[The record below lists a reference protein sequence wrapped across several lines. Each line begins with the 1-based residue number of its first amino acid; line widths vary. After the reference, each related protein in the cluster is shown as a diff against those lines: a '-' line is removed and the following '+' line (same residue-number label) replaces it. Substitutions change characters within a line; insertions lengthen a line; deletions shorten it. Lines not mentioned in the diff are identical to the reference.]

1 MQRLIWTIIASFVM
15 TVVFGQI
22 MIPWLKKL
30 KFGQT
35 IYDLGPESHKKK
47 QGTPTM
53 GGIIFA
59 IPALIAGCAF
69 AYGEARFDHLLM
81 IVVSA
86 VGFGL
91 VGFVDDFIK
100 VKLKRSLGL
109 TPKQKLVPQI
119 ILAAGLSVWAYLTPS
134 IGAELTVPFFNVSWN
149 LGWVYIPV
157 MMFILVGTVNSANL
171 LDGLDGLLAGCS
183 MIDFIAMMLICLT
196 MAAANGANSA
206 NLLNTA
212 IMAGAMAGALMS
224 FLRFNGYPARVF
236 MGDVGSFFIGGMLV
250 GTVNSANLLDGL
262 DGLLAG
268 CSMIDFIA
276 MMLICL
282 TMAAA
287 NGANSANL
295 LNTAIM
301 AGAMAGALMS
311 FLRFNGYP
319 ARVFMG
325 DVGSFFIGGAL
336 VGLTMVTRLSL
347 LLPVIA
353 LAMFVSSLSD
363 IIQVGYFKY
372 TKKKYGAGRR
382 VFKMAPLHHHF
393 ELSGMPETRIV
404 TMYYI
409 ATAALCLL
417 AMLGF
422 VA

>member
-15 TVVFGQI
+15 TVVFGPI

-69 AYGEARFDHLLM
+69 AYGEARFDYLLM

-119 ILAAGLSVWAYLTPS
+119 ILAIGLSVWAYLTPS
-134 IGAELTVPFFNVSWN
+134 IGSELTVPFFNVSWN

-157 MMFILVGTVNSANL
+157 MVFILVGTVNSANL

-250 GTVNSANLLDGL
+250 G
-262 DGLLAG
+262 
-268 CSMIDFIA
+268 M
-276 MMLICL
+276 
-282 TMAAA
+282 
-287 NGANSANL
+287 
-295 LNTAIM
+295 
-301 AGAMAGALMS
+301 
-311 FLRFNGYP
+311 
-319 ARVFMG
+319 
-325 DVGSFFIGGAL
+325 
-336 VGLTMVTRLSL
+336 TMVTKLSL

-353 LAMFVSSLSD
+353 LAMFLSSLSD

-372 TKKKYGAGRR
+372 TKRKTGTGKRI
-382 VFKMAPLHHHF
+382 FKMAPLHHHF
-393 ELSGMPETRIV
+393 ELSGMPETRVV
-404 TMYYI
+404 TMYYV

-417 AMLGF
+417 ALLGF